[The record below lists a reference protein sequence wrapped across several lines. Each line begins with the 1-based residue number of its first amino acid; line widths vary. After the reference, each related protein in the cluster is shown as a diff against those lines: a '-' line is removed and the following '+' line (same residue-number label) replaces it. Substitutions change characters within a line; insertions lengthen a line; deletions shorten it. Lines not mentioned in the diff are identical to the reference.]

1 MEKSFLSITVLLVL
15 LLGSCSSSRSHLS
28 VFRGNQDYLKG
39 NFQEANL
46 KYLQPLD
53 DTQGKYDEWIHYNLG
68 NTYFVLGESSSA
80 EAEWAQALGTTDRA
94 LLFSIYFNLGV
105 YYYDEGRY
113 EDAYVYFR
121 KSLEIDRTV
130 MDAKINLELSLE
142 KIESRASGQPKA
154 VNQAE
159 ETGNEQ
165 EDYTDRVLEYVKRKE
180 EERWVSPDVSEEPGP
195 INDW

>member
-28 VFRGNQDYLKG
+28 IFRGNQDYIKG

-80 EAEWAQALGTTDRA
+80 EAEWVQALGTTDRA

-142 KIESRASGQPKA
+142 KIESRESGQPKA

-165 EDYTDRVLEYVKRKE
+165 EDYTDRILEYVKRKE

>member
-1 MEKSFLSITVLLVL
+1 MEKSFLSIIVLLVL
-15 LLGSCSSSRSHLS
+15 LLGSCSGSTSHLS
-28 VFRGNQDYLKG
+28 VFRGNQDYIKG

-53 DTQGKYDEWIHYNLG
+53 DPPGKYDEWIHYNLG

-80 EAEWAQALGTTDRA
+80 EAEWVQALGTSDRA

-130 MDAKINLELSLE
+130 MDAKRNLELSLE
-142 KIESRASGQPKA
+142 KIESHESGQAQA
-154 VNQAE
+154 VNKAE
-159 ETGNEQ
+159 EMEKEQ
-165 EDYTDRVLEYVKRKE
+165 EDYADRVLEYVKRKE
-180 EERWVSPDVSEEPGP
+180 EKRWVSPDVSEEPGP
-195 INDW
+195 VNDW